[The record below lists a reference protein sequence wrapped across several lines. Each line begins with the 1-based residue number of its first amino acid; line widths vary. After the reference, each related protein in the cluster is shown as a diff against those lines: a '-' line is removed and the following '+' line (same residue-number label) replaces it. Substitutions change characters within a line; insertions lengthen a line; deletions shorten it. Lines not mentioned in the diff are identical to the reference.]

1 MCGRFVSIAKKN
13 KIKKIFN
20 VKKENNFSEESY
32 NISPSKKI
40 NVLYYKDGELILD
53 SLKWGY
59 SFFSKFNE
67 KNQLVIN
74 SRLETINSKL
84 IFKDSY
90 LKRKCIIIA
99 NGYFEWKRVNEKKQ
113 PYFINIPEQELFYF
127 AGIWRS
133 EDFNDK
139 KQTVWKNV
147 PEEEL
152 FHPNPDYKMEPSYQ
166 KYRMSVLQGKIPNI
180 FDKYTQEDNPYLQFA
195 RLVVV
200 DPVRKIEEQYF
211 DEKKITL
218 TSQNQ
223 MEREIFKAIEKK
235 ITANPDFRRNVDS
248 RANYLQQ
255 LGIPFDKQRAVKELG
270 QHVYDEIPAKTA
282 MLHVLYDKERIKY
295 DYELLR
301 EKINKNPKYESTLT
315 KDELQ
320 LLEEGKRID
329 ELYDQYQQKAFL
341 EQHKTAVKMLPQ
353 GATASEIERKAEQLL
368 NAPLKSESNMLMY
381 VGIGVAALGIGFL
394 YLKR

>member
-1 MCGRFVSIAKKN
+1 M
-13 KIKKIFN
+13 
-20 VKKENNFSEESY
+20 
-32 NISPSKKI
+32 
-40 NVLYYKDGELILD
+40 
-53 SLKWGY
+53 
-59 SFFSKFNE
+59 
-67 KNQLVIN
+67 
-74 SRLETINSKL
+74 SKL
-84 IFKDSY
+84 VLRSQLTGEERTVGIEFCTKQEKY
-90 LKRKCIIIA
+90 IKTTRWQNKT
-99 NGYFEWKRVNEKKQ
+99 EWKIGDLVLFQ
-113 PYFINIPEQELFYF
+113 PKDYESAKHNFENFTYTIITDIIDNKADL
-127 AGIWRS
+127 RS
-133 EDFNDK
+133 LWQRGKVDK

-147 PEEEL
+147 PEEQL
-152 FHPNPDYKMEPSYQ
+152 FHPHPDYKMEPSYQ
-166 KYRMSVLQGKIPNI
+166 KYRMSVLQGKLPNI

-211 DEKKITL
+211 DEKKTTL

-301 EKINKNPKYESTLT
+301 QKINKNPNYESTLT

-329 ELYDQYQQKAFL
+329 DLYDQYRQKAFL

-353 GATASEIERKAEQLL
+353 GATASEIEEQAEQLL